1 MDKEM
6 RRNEK
11 AIPKEECLEAL
22 AAAEYGVLSTVSTD
36 ETPYGVPM
44 NFAYADGAIYFHCA
58 LQGHRLE
65 NLAKNKNGC
74 LTVVDSVQLMPEKF
88 STKFRSVIVFGPV
101 SIAEGKEEKL
111 KGIRAIA
118 QKFSPQY
125 QKEGE
130 EYIASAFDNMHV
142 LKMDIE
148 KMTGKAT
155 R

>member
-65 NLAKNKNGC
+65 NLEKNKNGC

-88 STKFRSVIVFGPV
+88 STKFRSVIVFGLV
-101 SIAEGKEEKL
+101 SIAEDKEEKL

-125 QKEGE
+125 PKEGE
-130 EYIASAFDNMHV
+130 EYIASAFDKMHV